1 MVGTFSLLEA
11 LLNMPT
17 REILLQLP
25 LIDIV
30 RDALAE
36 YSGGLGQLLSVI
48 YAAETGDLK
57 RAASKI
63 SELGISGE
71 TYRDAQL
78 SAYSWAAS
86 IRPAS

>member
-1 MVGTFSLLEA
+1 MVGTFSLLDA
-11 LLNMPT
+11 LLNTPI

-25 LIDIV
+25 LTDIV

-36 YSGGLGQLLSVI
+36 HSGGLGQLLGAI
-48 YAAETGDLK
+48 CAAETGDLK

-71 TYRDAQL
+71 TYLDAQL